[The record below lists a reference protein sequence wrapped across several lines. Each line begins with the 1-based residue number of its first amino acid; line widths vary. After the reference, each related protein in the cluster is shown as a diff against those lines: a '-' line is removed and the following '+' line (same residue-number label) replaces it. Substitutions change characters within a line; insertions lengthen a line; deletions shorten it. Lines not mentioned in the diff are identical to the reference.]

1 MPQTSEQA
9 FLHYN
14 ILFGVDAIGES
25 WKVFYAPF
33 LGFFILIIN
42 ALLGWILYRKDKF
55 MAQILNFITCLC
67 QIFIVIASFLLVFLN
82 I

>member
-1 MPQTSEQA
+1 M
-9 FLHYN
+9 
-14 ILFGVDAIGES
+14 ILIKEPTKKS
-25 WKVFYAPF
+25 PEE
-33 LGFFILIIN
+33 LEGFFILIIN